1 MKQSAWGPKTGTPG
15 VGGANGAPPQRREGE
30 KRQPKE
36 NMGANVTRK
45 PAADGGR
52 PRGVK
57 TDYNDEVSAQPV
69 QECARRCASFPI
81 VAYCYHRTAASRYL
95 AGRGWPAPASPSLRA
110 AGFPQSCFFK
120 VSLRVVTSGQDTET
134 PLRDRT
140 AAYSAWHAARNWACV
155 RERSL

>member
-45 PAADGGR
+45 TAADGGR

-81 VAYCYHRTAASRYL
+81 VAYCYVRTAASRHL
-95 AGRGWPAPASPSLRA
+95 AGVDGLPRRRRRFERLVSPSLASSKSRC
-110 AGFPQSCFFK
+110 G
-120 VSLRVVTSGQDTET
+120 
-134 PLRDRT
+134 
-140 AAYSAWHAARNWACV
+140 W
-155 RERSL
+155 

>member
-57 TDYNDEVSAQPV
+57 TDYNDEVSAQPL

-81 VAYCYHRTAASRYL
+81 VAYFFTYRCV
-95 AGRGWPAPASPSLRA
+95 SPSGVMWMA
-110 AGFPQSCFFK
+110 CPGVAVASSGFPQSCFFK
-120 VSLRVVTSGQDTET
+120 VSLRVVTSEQDAET
-134 PLRDRT
+134 PLRGRA
-140 AAYSAWHAARNWACV
+140 AAYSVWHAARNGACV
-155 RERSL
+155 CKRSL